1 VNRGFILME
10 IIVSILLLSLA
21 GIALLKVNSNQ
32 KKIYNIVEKKLNF
45 VLLSTFVINE
55 HSKELHKK
63 KIILYDF
70 LKEKYSIKNDIL
82 KKILKDTKVEYL
94 QRYNSNME
102 LILDEK
108 HAVKIFIDRI
118 KLFNN
123 DTTLEYFTVYN

>member
-1 VNRGFILME
+1 MNRGFILME

-21 GIALLKVNSNQ
+21 GVALLKVNSNQ

>member
-1 VNRGFILME
+1 ME

>member
-1 VNRGFILME
+1 MNRGFILME